1 MKLRPPTMF
10 STCFN
15 DGSLRDYIMSN
26 AQDPWEDTP
35 FKGYVHMSPKQKGE
49 FGARFVTKY
58 LKGAGH
64 TVERAKTSTAGH
76 DRVVNDILTEI
87 KFSLATRNKKGGV
100 KEDSFIINHVSREKD
115 WEILV
120 FFGINKRETDARLV
134 WFTKEDFKIHL
145 DSDDCLFAH
154 QQGGKSTENDDYI
167 CTKVSEL
174 LKQTWVNSIDTL
186 CQ

>member
-1 MKLRPPTMF
+1 MF
-10 STCFN
+10 TDCFD
-15 DGSLRDYIMSN
+15 DGSLREYIMSN
-26 AQDPWEDTP
+26 AQDPWEYTP

-49 FGARFVTKY
+49 FGERFVTKY
-58 LKGAGH
+58 LQSAGH
-64 TVERAKTSTAGH
+64 TVKRAKTSTAGH

-100 KEDSFIINHVSREKD
+100 KKDSFIINHVSRDKD

-120 FFGINKRETDARLV
+120 FFGINKEESDARLV
-134 WFTKEDFKIHL
+134 WFTKEDFIAHL
-145 DSDDCLFAH
+145 ESDDCLFAH
-154 QQGGKSTENDDYI
+154 QQGGKSIENDDYI

-174 LKQTWVNSIDTL
+174 LKQTWVHSIDTL

>member
-1 MKLRPPTMF
+1 MF
-10 STCFN
+10 TDCFD
-15 DGSLRDYIMSN
+15 DGSLREYIMSN
-26 AQDPWEDTP
+26 AQDPWEYTP

-49 FGARFVTKY
+49 FGERFVTKY
-58 LKGAGH
+58 LQSAGH
-64 TVERAKTSTAGH
+64 TVKRAKTSTAGH

-100 KEDSFIINHVSREKD
+100 KKDSFIINHVSRDKD

-120 FFGINKRETDARLV
+120 FFGINKEESDARLV
-134 WFTKEDFKIHL
+134 WFTKKDFIAHL
-145 DSDDCLFAH
+145 ESDNCLFAH
-154 QQGGKSTENDDYI
+154 QQGGKSIENDDYI

-174 LKQTWVNSIDTL
+174 LKQTWVKSVDTL

>member
-1 MKLRPPTMF
+1 M
-10 STCFN
+10 
-15 DGSLRDYIMSN
+15 
-26 AQDPWEDTP
+26 
-35 FKGYVHMSPKQKGE
+35 
-49 FGARFVTKY
+49 
-58 LKGAGH
+58 
-64 TVERAKTSTAGH
+64 
-76 DRVVNDILTEI
+76 VNDVLTEI

-154 QQGGKSTENDDYI
+154 QQGGKDIENDDYI
-167 CTKVSEL
+167 CTKVTEL
-174 LKQTWVNSIDTL
+174 LKQTWVHSIDTL